1 MSEFDLTK
9 KISGFLDKHLTLPL
23 LEYISVKN
31 IYDEKSILK
40 TKWEVLL
47 ETSMVDYAAD
57 TYRIIYYTEPPKGLL
72 DKREKVLES
81 IQETEVKL
89 KPVKVIFSQ
98 ETMKEVAQCKNAKD
112 LLASLETKYNFKTEM
127 LNDMFD
133 AARVFYD
140 AGNYNLASEY
150 LKIVRQLV
158 TPGTQRHLDASW
170 GRLASEILVQ
180 NWDEALEDLEKLKDA
195 IDCQNEDRPASR
207 TYLIQLQQRTWML
220 HWSLFVFF
228 NHPQGKEKLIE
239 WFMQNTTHLN
249 AIQTLAPHLLRYLTV
264 CVITSTDKKKK
275 NLIRDLKYLIQQES
289 YSYRDPVTEFFEC
302 LFVKFDFDGA
312 QQKLRVCE
320 TVLPNDFFLTG
331 CYDEFMEN
339 ARLLMF
345 ESFCRIHHS
354 VGISVLAEKLN
365 MDVDDAEKWIVNL
378 IRNARMDAKIDSQKG
393 VIVMGTQN
401 VSPYQ
406 QVIERTKSS
415 GTCAHKLLERL
426 RWEKSIDTELWTSSN
441 LHVY

>member
-9 KISGFLDKHLTLPL
+9 KISSFLDKHLTLPL

-47 ETSMVDYAAD
+47 GTSMVDYAAD
-57 TYRIIYYTEPPKGLL
+57 TYRSIYETEPPKGLL

-112 LLASLETKYNFKTEM
+112 LLTSLETKYNFKTEM

-140 AGNYNLASEY
+140 AGNYNLSSEY

-195 IDCQNEDRPASR
+195 IDCQNEDRVS
-207 TYLIQLQQRTWML
+207 IV
-220 HWSLFVFF
+220 SLFCIMF
-228 NHPQGKEKLIE
+228 K
-239 WFMQNTTHLN
+239 NTLSN
-249 AIQTLAPHLLRYLTV
+249 
-264 CVITSTDKKKK
+264 
-275 NLIRDLKYLIQQES
+275 
-289 YSYRDPVTEFFEC
+289 FC
-302 LFVKFDFDGA
+302 L
-312 QQKLRVCE
+312 
-320 TVLPNDFFLTG
+320 
-331 CYDEFMEN
+331 
-339 ARLLMF
+339 
-345 ESFCRIHHS
+345 
-354 VGISVLAEKLN
+354 
-365 MDVDDAEKWIVNL
+365 
-378 IRNARMDAKIDSQKG
+378 
-393 VIVMGTQN
+393 
-401 VSPYQ
+401 
-406 QVIERTKSS
+406 
-415 GTCAHKLLERL
+415 
-426 RWEKSIDTELWTSSN
+426 
-441 LHVY
+441 